1 VSLEAVLSSDFIVP
15 VAIVVIAFF
24 SGFVHAAIGFGFG
37 IVAVTLLPLVTD
49 VRAAHV
55 VISTASV
62 PVIAAVAW
70 KNRRGWD
77 PVMLRDALLGAV
89 VGLPLGLWAFE
100 IVSAI
105 WLVRVT
111 GLAILA
117 MIGMTLLNRK
127 MKGGAGKTA
136 DVQGERSD
144 AQTSFK
150 PPCLA
155 AGFVAAFLAGAI
167 SIAGP
172 PLAAFGMRQAWTQER
187 FKAFLNQFLLAVSVS
202 KVAYLATR
210 GYLDQPAMTSAA
222 VMVPF
227 AFLGTWFGAKLTARI
242 PTEWFERI
250 VIVALTLIALT
261 YLK

>member
-1 VSLEAVLSSDFIVP
+1 MNLEAVLSSDYVVP
-15 VAIVVIAFF
+15 IAIVVIAFL

-49 VRAAHV
+49 VRSAHV

-70 KNRRGWD
+70 NYRRGWD
-77 PVMLRDALLGAV
+77 PTMLRDALLGSV

-100 IVSAI
+100 IVSVA

-127 MKGGAGKTA
+127 TKGTSAKIE
-136 DVQGERSD
+136 DVQDEGSGN
-144 AQTSFK
+144 QTQFS
-150 PPCLA
+150 PSGLA
-155 AGFVAAFLAGAI
+155 VGFVAAFLAGAI

-172 PLAAFGMRQAWTQER
+172 PIAAFGMRQPWTQER
-187 FKAFLNQFLLAVSVS
+187 FKAFLNQFLLAVSTT
-202 KVAYLATR
+202 KVAYLATQ

-227 AFLGTWFGAKLTARI
+227 AFLGTWYGAKLSARI
-242 PTEWFERI
+242 PREWFERI
-250 VIVALTLIALT
+250 VIIALTLIALT
-261 YLK
+261 YLR